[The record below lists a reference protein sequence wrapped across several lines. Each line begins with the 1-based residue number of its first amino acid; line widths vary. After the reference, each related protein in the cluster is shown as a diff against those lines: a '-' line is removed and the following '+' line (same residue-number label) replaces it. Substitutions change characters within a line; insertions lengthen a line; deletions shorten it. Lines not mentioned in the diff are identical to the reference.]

1 MNSVT
6 LRLQAEP
13 LIRSALREDITS
25 EDISTASVID
35 DGAQGQVRLV
45 AKQGGVICGLDVF
58 ERTFQLLDDT
68 ARLVATVQDGE
79 EVVAGQELGV
89 VWAHVVALL
98 SGERVALN
106 YLQRMSGIA
115 TYTRAMARILAG
127 TGTRL
132 ADTRK
137 TTPNMR
143 VFDKEAVRV
152 GGGSNHRFNL
162 SDGVLLKDNHI
173 DAAGGIARA
182 VAAVRAHAPFLY
194 KVEVEVE
201 TLDELRQALDAKVD
215 IVMLDNMDHRTMAE
229 AVRIVDG
236 AAEIEVSGN
245 VTAANV
251 TQLVDLGVNIV
262 SCGALTHSAPIL
274 DLSLKH
280 LSIIAAGG
288 GPVAPE
294 RFAGQT
300 SGKGRDDTEGVA
312 GP

>member
-288 GPVAPE
+288 GSVAPE
-294 RFAGQT
+294 RTAGQT
-300 SGKGRDDTEGVA
+300 SGKGCDDTEGVA

>member
-182 VAAVRAHAPFLY
+182 VSAVRAHAPFLY

-288 GPVAPE
+288 GSVAPE
-294 RFAGQT
+294 RTAGQT
-300 SGKGRDDTEGVA
+300 SGKGCDDTEGVA

>member
-13 LIRSALREDITS
+13 LIRSALCEDITS

-35 DGAQGQVRLV
+35 DGVQGQVRLV

-115 TYTRAMARILAG
+115 TYTRAMARVLAG

-173 DAAGGIARA
+173 DAAGGISRA
-182 VAAVRAHAPFLY
+182 VAAVRAHAPFMC

-201 TLDELRQALDAKVD
+201 TLEELREALDAKAD

-300 SGKGRDDTEGVA
+300 SGKGRDDTQGVA